1 MTTRHES
8 TKSGEQK
15 LQLLHLSRCYI
26 KTSFTSP
33 GERSGSRSRN
43 STRHK
48 FNQTKNAVS
57 GSLVSLWILSITIHG
72 GNIGFIFIYSDYF
85 LYLNSNIAS
94 FRKNLG
100 IIPVLQYHVF
110 NLNVYKSSFPLCPK
124 QFCLIFQEKCYL
136 TKQRNY

>member
-1 MTTRHES
+1 MLHKDLVHES
-8 TKSGEQK
+8 RREERVEEQE
-15 LQLLHLSRCYI
+15 LHQTQVQS
-26 KTSFTSP
+26 
-33 GERSGSRSRN
+33 N
-43 STRHK
+43 STTTTTPEEPEHVRVSIRTR
-48 FNQTKNAVS
+48 TKYAVS

-110 NLNVYKSSFPLCPK
+110 NLNVYKSSFPFCPK